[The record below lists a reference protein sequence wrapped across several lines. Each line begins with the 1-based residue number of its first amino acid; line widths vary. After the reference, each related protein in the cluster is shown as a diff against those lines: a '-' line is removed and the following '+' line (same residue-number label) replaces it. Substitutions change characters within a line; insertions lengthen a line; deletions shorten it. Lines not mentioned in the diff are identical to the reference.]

1 MQRVAVPTAV
11 SATVDML
18 RDEIL
23 QRDDGEWLGW
33 EDDLVE
39 RLGVS
44 RPTLRQAARLLEAE
58 ELLVVKRGTNG
69 GLFARRPT
77 TDAVARMASVF
88 LRAEGTTVL
97 DLARSWFLLLEQ
109 SARLAAE
116 HDDPLVRASLVA
128 EVAEIRQSIPEGDRD
143 AMFVATYAF
152 SLELADLSRSPTL
165 RLFTRVLST
174 LIADAPA
181 DLRPIEALDEQLG
194 GPSRRTFE
202 RVAEAIRD
210 GDAARAAK
218 NVRLHADLMIQ
229 WLVTHMPDRT
239 L

>member
-1 MQRVAVPTAV
+1 
-11 SATVDML
+11 
-18 RDEIL
+18 
-23 QRDDGEWLGW
+23 
-33 EDDLVE
+33 
-39 RLGVS
+39 
-44 RPTLRQAARLLEAE
+44 
-58 ELLVVKRGTNG
+58 
-69 GLFARRPT
+69 
-77 TDAVARMASVF
+77 MASVF
-88 LRAEGTTVL
+88 LHAEGTTVL

-109 SARLAAE
+109 SARLAAK

-218 NVRLHADLMIQ
+218 NVRVHADLMIQ
-229 WLVTHMPDRT
+229 WLTTHMPDRT

>member
-1 MQRVAVPTAV
+1 MRRVAVPTAV

-128 EVAEIRQSIPEGDRD
+128 EVAEIRRSIPEGDRQ

-152 SLELADLSRSPTL
+152 SLELSDLSRSTTL

-174 LIADAPA
+174 LIAEAPE
-181 DLRPIEALDEQLG
+181 DLRPIEELDQPRG
-194 GPSRRTFE
+194 GPSRRTSQ
-202 RVAEAIRD
+202 RVSEAIRD

>member
-1 MQRVAVPTAV
+1 
-11 SATVDML
+11 
-18 RDEIL
+18 
-23 QRDDGEWLGW
+23 
-33 EDDLVE
+33 
-39 RLGVS
+39 
-44 RPTLRQAARLLEAE
+44 
-58 ELLVVKRGTNG
+58 
-69 GLFARRPT
+69 
-77 TDAVARMASVF
+77 MASVF
-88 LRAEGTTVL
+88 LRSEGTTVL

-218 NVRLHADLMIQ
+218 NVRVHADLMIQ
-229 WLVTHMPDRT
+229 WLTTHMPDRT

>member
-44 RPTLRQAARLLEAE
+44 RPTLRQARDYSRPRSCSSSSAGPMADCSPDAPRRMRW
-58 ELLVVKRGTNG
+58 RGW
-69 GLFARRPT
+69 RRCSS
-77 TDAVARMASVF
+77 A
-88 LRAEGTTVL
+88 AEGTTVL

-218 NVRLHADLMIQ
+218 NVRVHADLMIQ
-229 WLVTHMPDRT
+229 WLTTHMPDRT

>member
-1 MQRVAVPTAV
+1 MRRVAVPTAV

-128 EVAEIRQSIPEGDRD
+128 EVAEIRRSVPEGDRD

-174 LIADAPA
+174 LIAEAPA

-194 GPSRRTFE
+194 GPARHTFE

-218 NVRLHADLMIQ
+218 NVRVHADLMIQ
-229 WLVTHMPDRT
+229 WLITHMPDRT

>member
-88 LRAEGTTVL
+88 LRSEGTTVL

-218 NVRLHADLMIQ
+218 NVRVHADLMIQ
-229 WLVTHMPDRT
+229 WLTTHMPDRT

>member
-229 WLVTHMPDRT
+229 WLTTHMPDRT

>member
-1 MQRVAVPTAV
+1 MRRVAVPTAV
-11 SATVDML
+11 SATVEVL

-23 QRDDGEWLGW
+23 QRADGEWLGW

-58 ELLVVKRGTNG
+58 ELLVVKRGANG

-116 HDDPLVRASLVA
+116 HDDPLVRASLVT
-128 EVAEIRQSIPEGDRD
+128 EVAEIRRSIPEGDRE

-174 LIADAPA
+174 LIAEAPA

-210 GDAARAAK
+210 GDAARAAR
-218 NVRLHADLMIQ
+218 NVRRHADLMIE

>member
-218 NVRLHADLMIQ
+218 NVRVHADLMIQ
-229 WLVTHMPDRT
+229 WLTTHMPDRT

>member
-77 TDAVARMASVF
+77 TD
-88 LRAEGTTVL
+88 TV
-97 DLARSWFLLLEQ
+97 
-109 SARLAAE
+109 
-116 HDDPLVRASLVA
+116 
-128 EVAEIRQSIPEGDRD
+128 G
-143 AMFVATYAF
+143 
-152 SLELADLSRSPTL
+152 ADGVGVPPR
-165 RLFTRVLST
+165 
-174 LIADAPA
+174 
-181 DLRPIEALDEQLG
+181 
-194 GPSRRTFE
+194 
-202 RVAEAIRD
+202 
-210 GDAARAAK
+210 
-218 NVRLHADLMIQ
+218 
-229 WLVTHMPDRT
+229 
-239 L
+239 

>member
-1 MQRVAVPTAV
+1 
-11 SATVDML
+11 ML

-218 NVRLHADLMIQ
+218 NVRVHADLMIQ
-229 WLVTHMPDRT
+229 WLTTHMPDRT

>member
-1 MQRVAVPTAV
+1 MRRVAVPTAV
-11 SATVDML
+11 SATVEVL

-23 QRDDGEWLGW
+23 QRADGEWLGW

-58 ELLVVKRGTNG
+58 ELLVVKRGANG

-116 HDDPLVRASLVA
+116 HDDPLVRASLVT
-128 EVAEIRQSIPEGDRD
+128 EVAEIRRSIPEGDRE

-174 LIADAPA
+174 LIAEAPA

-210 GDAARAAK
+210 GDAAKAAR
-218 NVRLHADLMIQ
+218 NVRRHADLMIE

>member
-1 MQRVAVPTAV
+1 MRRVAVPTAV

-218 NVRLHADLMIQ
+218 NVRVHADLMIQ
-229 WLVTHMPDRT
+229 WLTTHMPDRT